1 MEQTK
6 TPIINIEPTYN
17 GDIITSPILYQTA
30 GKILLYNIKIFRSL
44 DYFSKLTPNPI
55 VSKLFIQSNNII
67 MWLYT
72 FMITI
77 ANSNNDINDSF
88 IKQFISDDQQ
98 LRAHAIST
106 SENRYINDTITKI
119 RENDLK
125 NTTSIFDSNFFE
137 LDSNIDYSIDEPKST
152 SILENDK
159 PPAIIFTLINSDN
172 IIKKLGTL
180 IIYFYAQLLFMCYMI
195 KKSKSNNIT
204 QSITNQIQFY
214 EDALKFASDPNNKKT
229 IINNLTQSSFI
240 QGKIFICKTIGAF
253 SQSSSKNDAMLF
265 AQLFYQINKKPELSN
280 IKLIDAFND
289 NFMNTYYQISKINN
303 QFITQ
308 MLSIFTKHSPDN
320 LSILITANSSISSQL
335 LIIRNNLKTRLDK
348 LFDSDGNFIVESSGS
363 LSLDYM
369 YITPIF
375 QTINLC
381 YLLSTNIASKE
392 NFSDKC
398 SKNKFIYYFI
408 VIFVLLGLIIITC
421 DEKD

>member
-1 MEQTK
+1 
-6 TPIINIEPTYN
+6 
-17 GDIITSPILYQTA
+17 
-30 GKILLYNIKIFRSL
+30 
-44 DYFSKLTPNPI
+44 
-55 VSKLFIQSNNII
+55 
-67 MWLYT
+67 
-72 FMITI
+72 MITI
-77 ANSNNDINDSF
+77 ANSNNNINDSF

-303 QFITQ
+303 
-308 MLSIFTKHSPDN
+308 
-320 LSILITANSSISSQL
+320 
-335 LIIRNNLKTRLDK
+335 
-348 LFDSDGNFIVESSGS
+348 
-363 LSLDYM
+363 
-369 YITPIF
+369 
-375 QTINLC
+375 
-381 YLLSTNIASKE
+381 
-392 NFSDKC
+392 
-398 SKNKFIYYFI
+398 
-408 VIFVLLGLIIITC
+408 
-421 DEKD
+421 